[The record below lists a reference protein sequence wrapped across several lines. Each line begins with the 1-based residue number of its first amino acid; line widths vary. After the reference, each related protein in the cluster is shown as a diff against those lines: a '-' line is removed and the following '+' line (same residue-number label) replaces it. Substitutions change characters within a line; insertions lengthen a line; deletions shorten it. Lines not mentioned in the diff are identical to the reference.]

1 VEDVVLRID
10 KTSSR
15 IRLLP
20 IAVLCAAGLVAA
32 ACTSSGSPSGGNG
45 GGGTGHSSGGK
56 SKSES
61 HTSADAGLSISPA
74 TGSKRVNPA
83 KGITVTATKGKIKSV
98 TVTGDPVTGSL
109 NSAGTAWHSKWTLP
123 VDATLTVTAT
133 AVDQSGQTVKETSK
147 FTTLNPPATFTTMIF
162 EGYQQTY
169 GVGMPILLE
178 FSHPITN
185 KAAVERSLQI
195 KTSKPVAGAWYWD
208 TDTTLA
214 FRPRQY
220 WPAHTTVSFVGH
232 LNGVEGAPGV
242 YGMHTLTQQF
252 RIGRSL
258 IVVASTTSHKMK
270 LYRDGKLFRT
280 WPISSGRPGDNT
292 PNGTYLTIEKGNP
305 VLMKG
310 PGYALEV
317 PWSVRFTWSGDYLHD
332 AYWSVNQ
339 QGFTNVSHGCVNM
352 APADAEFYYKMERPG
367 DPVTITGSPRSGK
380 WDNGWTYWF
389 LSWSRILSGS
399 ALHKAVLAGPGGSS
413 FVGPATLTAATGSAP
428 VDQPAPRNSWAG

>member
-1 VEDVVLRID
+1 MVEDVVLRMD

-20 IAVLCAAGLVAA
+20 IVVLCAAGLVAT
-32 ACTSSGSPSGGNG
+32 ACTSSGSPSGG
-45 GGGTGHSSGGK
+45 GTGSGHHSGGK
-56 SKSES
+56 S
-61 HTSADAGLSISPA
+61 TSNSPKPADAGLTISPA
-74 TGSKRVNPA
+74 TGRKDVNPA
-83 KGITVTATKGKIKSV
+83 KGITVTATKGKIKNV

-109 NSAGTAWHSKWTLP
+109 NAASTAWHSRWTLP
-123 VDATLTVTAT
+123 VDAKLTVTAT
-133 AVDQSGQTVKETSK
+133 AVTPSGETVKKTST
-147 FTTLNPPATFTTMIF
+147 FTTLNPSATFTTMIF
-162 EGYQQTY
+162 EGYQLTY

-195 KTSKPVAGAWYWD
+195 TTSKPVAGAWYWD

-220 WPAHTTVSFVGH
+220 WPANTTVSFIGH

-258 IVVASTTSHKMK
+258 IVVASTKSHRMR
-270 LYRDGKLFRT
+270 LYRGGKLFRN

-310 PGYALEV
+310 PGYRIEV

-332 AYWSVNQ
+332 AFWSVTQ

-367 DPVTITGSPRSGK
+367 DPVTIVGSPRPGK

-389 LSWSRILSGS
+389 LSWSQVLKGS
-399 ALHKAVLAGPGGSS
+399 ALHKAVLAGPNGSS
-413 FVGPATLTAATGSAP
+413 FVDAATLSAPTGSAP
-428 VDQPAPRNSWAG
+428 VSQPQPGNAWAS